1 MLALSKGVENGHVE
15 RLAVRFSQVGV
26 EDSSRLLEKDFKND
40 NLLLVIKA
48 VEAAETTIKHQC
60 SFSKQVDEN
69 SRLKAELQ
77 RSTLELARYKSDE
90 SLLQTSNPGD
100 HSNTT
105 TVSSLAHRPVEREE
119 TVIKASDA
127 DSLGMVVVHNHV
139 NSNGEEAT
147 VSNRFQ
153 SPSEQNM
160 VNGIVKG
167 ASPSLMRT
175 QLEGAHVTHFNLS
188 THGFMPV
195 GEVNDSDNAW
205 KQDLIH
211 KVHENEQRI
220 LHLRR
225 YLTDCSVK
233 EAQTRNEKYILEK
246 RMAYMRQAFDQ
257 QQEDL
262 VVAASKALSYR
273 QEIIEEN
280 IRLTYALQ
288 ATQQE
293 KSTFVSYLLPLLSEY
308 SLQPQVSDAQSI
320 VSNVKV
326 IFKHL
331 QEKLLLTET
340 KLKESEYQL
349 APWQS
354 DVNHSND
361 SPVGVALTH
370 STKDSLYDQTA
381 MEWDSK
387 RWHQDE
393 PGSST
398 MSSFQFDDS
407 RRFSPLVNGH
417 FPGFE
422 MPQQQPGTTSE
433 DESRGWK
440 QVEDTP
446 AKHVQFLEP
455 LSKIVMEDAKGES
468 DNTKNSP
475 YVPAFDDPPSSSNS
489 PLLSPVLEEPSSSSD
504 EDEDDDP
511 LPAIEDLQISGEPY
525 PGHELQA
532 CGYSINGTTSCNFE
546 WVCHLEDGSVNY
558 IDGAKQPN
566 YLVTADDV
574 DLYLAIEVQP
584 LDDRNR
590 KGQLV
595 KVFANENRKIACHP
609 EMQSHIEKTLH
620 SGHASYKVSVSV
632 LTFSIP
638 TPMFGI
644 YVFFDLFWINTSYAC
659 GFEQTGFLNIWE
671 EAMLSIKR
679 EGYSIKCSND
689 IMVAEKFSSSTSVTI
704 PFGQPEEFVI
714 TGSNGTE
721 YTLRG
726 DHGSADLC
734 W

>member
-1 MLALSKGVENGHVE
+1 
-15 RLAVRFSQVGV
+15 
-26 EDSSRLLEKDFKND
+26 
-40 NLLLVIKA
+40 
-48 VEAAETTIKHQC
+48 
-60 SFSKQVDEN
+60 
-69 SRLKAELQ
+69 
-77 RSTLELARYKSDE
+77 
-90 SLLQTSNPGD
+90 
-100 HSNTT
+100 
-105 TVSSLAHRPVEREE
+105 
-119 TVIKASDA
+119 
-127 DSLGMVVVHNHV
+127 
-139 NSNGEEAT
+139 
-147 VSNRFQ
+147 
-153 SPSEQNM
+153 
-160 VNGIVKG
+160 
-167 ASPSLMRT
+167 
-175 QLEGAHVTHFNLS
+175 
-188 THGFMPV
+188 
-195 GEVNDSDNAW
+195 
-205 KQDLIH
+205 
-211 KVHENEQRI
+211 
-220 LHLRR
+220 
-225 YLTDCSVK
+225 
-233 EAQTRNEKYILEK
+233 
-246 RMAYMRQAFDQ
+246 
-257 QQEDL
+257 
-262 VVAASKALSYR
+262 
-273 QEIIEEN
+273 
-280 IRLTYALQ
+280 
-288 ATQQE
+288 
-293 KSTFVSYLLPLLSEY
+293 Y

-320 VSNVKV
+320 VSNV
-326 IFKHL
+326 KHL

-361 SPVGVALTH
+361 SPVGVGVNPL
-370 STKDSLYDQTA
+370 STRRILYMIKQPWSGILSA
-381 MEWDSK
+381 GIK
-387 RWHQDE
+387 
-393 PGSST
+393 
-398 MSSFQFDDS
+398 MSQFDDS
-407 RRFSPLVNGH
+407 RRFSPLV
-417 FPGFE
+417 
-422 MPQQQPGTTSE
+422 TVTSQVLRCL
-433 DESRGWK
+433 SNNLVRLVKMNLVGWK

-489 PLLSPVLEEPSSSSD
+489 PLFVSQPSSSSD
-504 EDEDDDP
+504 EMRMMTV
-511 LPAIEDLQISGEPY
+511 ASYKDLQIQES
-525 PGHELQA
+525 LILDM
-532 CGYSINGTTSCNFE
+532 SFRR
-546 WVCHLEDGSVNY
+546 WVCSHLEDGSVNY

-566 YLVTADDV
+566 YLVTADDFS
-574 DLYLAIEVQP
+574 

-734 W
+734 WWLLS